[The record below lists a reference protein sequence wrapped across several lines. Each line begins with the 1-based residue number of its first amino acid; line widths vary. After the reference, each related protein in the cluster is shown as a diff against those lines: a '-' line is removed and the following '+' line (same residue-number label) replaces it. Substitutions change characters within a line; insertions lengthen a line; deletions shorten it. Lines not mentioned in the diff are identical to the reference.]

1 MAWMWGFSHHG
12 RWLAGTL
19 LGGCLALVLTAAPAS
34 AEISSVDAYGGQAQV
49 LGKPVHRS
57 HHHRAAGR
65 SPETRGSRVK
75 DGHGAGASGS
85 QTPGGGSSASSPSSM
100 SHSTSTSSSSST
112 AGSSSRASTA
122 PGGSDA
128 SPNAGG
134 GGAASGASASKTG
147 GRSAAAAGAA
157 AAGGASGAAATGQN
171 PPIAAANVAEVSN
184 GSLSLSALDLLLLVV
199 VCAGLA
205 GIGVLIRRWSRQ
217 VQ

>member
-1 MAWMWGFSHHG
+1 MWGFSHHG

-75 DGHGAGASGS
+75 DGHGAGASGAQTGDGGSSASSSSSVSPATSTSTAGSSS
-85 QTPGGGSSASSPSSM
+85 QASTAPSGSHASPTPGSADPSSGPGGGSSA
-100 SHSTSTSSSSST
+100 
-112 AGSSSRASTA
+112 
-122 PGGSDA
+122 GGHR
-128 SPNAGG
+128 G
-134 GGAASGASASKTG
+134 
-147 GRSAAAAGAA
+147 AAGAA
-157 AAGGASGAAATGQN
+157 ASEASGAGQS
-171 PPIAAANVAEVSN
+171 PPIASANVADVSD
-184 GSLSLSALDLLLLVV
+184 GSLSLSALDVLLLVV

-217 VQ
+217 AE